1 MDSDLHS
8 ETKNSW
14 FKSGHY
20 EQRVA
25 LCSCCLANV
34 EVSVERVG
42 KVERSYKQPPP
53 SPAVLWKV
61 NVSEGKTRHVTT
73 QKSNH
78 TYEMLGKSY
87 KM

>member
-42 KVERSYKQPPP
+42 KVERSYK
-53 SPAVLWKV
+53 
-61 NVSEGKTRHVTT
+61 
-73 QKSNH
+73 
-78 TYEMLGKSY
+78 
-87 KM
+87 